1 MGMELLTY
9 GPGGGE
15 WRWPGMGP
23 PSGAARR
30 WRLSPPSWSRER
42 FRAELEGV
50 LSDLEPLPE
59 PEKVLRLARWLARTR
74 NLWPSFPAAHGPVGA
89 LVPCYPPRGEVW
101 RLQGLTAGGGSR
113 VARFRRNWVVAVGR
127 RMAVWALTY
136 RRLGGGW
143 LEAYPLAIAIGDG
156 PRARVLDGRL
166 RLYLAWVF
174 GQDTVPVYVVGQ
186 LR

>member
-1 MGMELLTY
+1 MEMGLSAH
-9 GPGGGE
+9 GHCPGE
-15 WRWPGMGP
+15 WRWPAVGP
-23 PSGAARR
+23 PARTIYR
-30 WRLSPPSWSRER
+30 WRISRAPWSREQ

-50 LSDLEPLPE
+50 LSDLEAFPE

-74 NLWPSFPAAHGPVGA
+74 HLWPLFPATG
-89 LVPCYPPRGEVW
+89 VPDGVVVRCYPPRGAVW
-101 RLQGLTAGGGSR
+101 RLNHLVVGGRSR
-113 VARFRRNWVVAVGR
+113 MARFRRNWIDVIGR

-136 RRLGGGW
+136 HRLGAVW
-143 LEAYPLAIAIGDG
+143 LEAHRLAVATEDG

-174 GQDTVPVYVVGQ
+174 GQESVPVYVVGQ